1 MWYAAAAG
9 VWVTS
14 ERVDRTLFSDCP
26 GGLSPLLIAAACRV
40 GARIAIVN
48 EKRQKKKKKKKRDRE
63 GPRQTP
69 STV

>member
-40 GARIAIVN
+40 GARIVDDIQMGAT
-48 EKRQKKKKKKKRDRE
+48 KRYLAH
-63 GPRQTP
+63 
-69 STV
+69 